1 LGKKKELFKLCGV
14 ITSEPQ
20 NISSIWKHICQTI
33 SIFEHRERKDFRRV
47 CYMAP
52 ADFSEKKW
60 SIFEHNGGISDG
72 WLCYLHL
79 WEKGMYLEHLY
90 VPLIKI

>member
-1 LGKKKELFKLCGV
+1 LGEKKELFKLCGV

-33 SIFEHRERKDFRRV
+33 SIFEHRDRKDFRRV

-52 ADFSEKKW
+52 AYLSEKKW
-60 SIFEHNGGISDG
+60 SIFEQNRGMSDG
-72 WLCYLHL
+72 GLCYLHL
-79 WEKGMYLEHLY
+79 WEQGMHSDNE
-90 VPLIKI
+90 